1 MGIVISAL
9 TGSEDPAEVS
19 QMAKQASE
27 VIYDYRIYSRIS
39 RPAYKSN

>member
-9 TGSEDPAEVS
+9 TGSEDPSEVS

-27 VIYDYRIYSRIS
+27 VNKIIIYLI
-39 RPAYKSN
+39 